1 MGFLYIIIFPFIGM
15 FGTNELGPRTHI
27 PLLKGRPIQGF
38 RLKITPAAPA
48 NQNVTNNSPH
58 EKLKERPPC
67 LAHNIATIVI
77 TVLQYFNI
85 AIGSETSCLAR
96 NTIVFILTSD

>member
-1 MGFLYIIIFPFIGM
+1 M
-15 FGTNELGPRTHI
+15 FGANELGPRTHI
-27 PLLKGRPIQGF
+27 PLLKGRPVEGF
-38 RLKITPAAPA
+38 RLEITPAAPA

-67 LAHNIATIVI
+67 LAHNIAIIVI
-77 TVLQYFNI
+77 TILQYSNI
-85 AIGSETSCLAR
+85 AIGSETSCLAL